1 MPFPS
6 ATTLPVARS
15 MTDTWPRTRER
26 IPSSVQKNAP
36 KLGSSSSLNFANLE
50 ARSTIEL
57 EATTS
62 SHSVLIKA
70 ARSWLRRLEQHQGGR
85 PGEHDP
91 FPWCVR
97 SAPPTE
103 RRRHRSS
110 PGPLSGRAPAPFF
123 PGRGL
128 SESQGRATNDSPG
141 QGHKG
146 LPEALTGRI
155 VCLVLAESRTWVIAT
170 RRHATA
176 RRTTIADVARE
187 AGVNKGTVSRALR
200 GIPGVGPTTRERIIE
215 TADRLDFSAS
225 HLATAL
231 ASGQSRTIGIV
242 LPTLRSWYFSEFA
255 SGASE
260 ILSPAGFRVELINLD
275 VDSDFLE
282 VDSPQFRKLFR
293 ELGAGRGR
301 DALLFAGTISTERTE
316 EATDSARVPV
326 LASGSPLTS
335 VPGIFVDNRAG
346 GRLVAQHLL
355 GLGHRDIA
363 ILDGRMSGKY
373 DYHVWDQRSDGLR
386 DTVRQA
392 GFDIDSRNIVRPGD
406 CHAQDGEHAM
416 NELLASGR
424 RLPTAIYCHTD
435 EMAFGATAALRA
447 AGLRCP
453 DDLSVA
459 GFDGHPMSRWWGLTT
474 VTQHAYEQGV
484 RAAHAMISALAP
496 DGHDGNG
503 SKEKPAELRVEL
515 IVRGTTGP
523 VPDAS

>member
-1 MPFPS
+1 MPM
-6 ATTLPVARS
+6 LVA
-15 MTDTWPRTRER
+15 PRR
-26 IPSSVQKNAP
+26 
-36 KLGSSSSLNFANLE
+36 
-50 ARSTIEL
+50 
-57 EATTS
+57 
-62 SHSVLIKA
+62 
-70 ARSWLRRLEQHQGGR
+70 
-85 PGEHDP
+85 
-91 FPWCVR
+91 
-97 SAPPTE
+97 
-103 RRRHRSS
+103 
-110 PGPLSGRAPAPFF
+110 
-123 PGRGL
+123 
-128 SESQGRATNDSPG
+128 NDSPG

-146 LPEALTGRI
+146 LPQARARRI
-155 VCLVLAESRTWVIAT
+155 VCLVLAETHTWVIAT
-170 RRHATA
+170 RPHATA

-200 GIPGVGPTTRERIIE
+200 GIPGVGPSTRERIIE

-231 ASGQSRTIGIV
+231 ASGQSRTVGIV

-301 DALLFAGTISTERTE
+301 DAILFAGTISTERTGDS
-316 EATDSARVPV
+316 ADSARVPV

-346 GRLVAQHLL
+346 GRLIAEHLL
-355 GLGHRDIA
+355 GLGHRDIG
-363 ILDGRMSGKY
+363 LFDGRMTGKQ

-386 DTVRQA
+386 DTVRDA
-392 GFDIDSRNIVRPGD
+392 GFDIDSRNIVLPGD
-406 CHAQDGEHAM
+406 CHADDGERAM

-424 RLPTAIYCHTD
+424 KLPTAIFCQTD
-435 EMAFGATAALRA
+435 EMAFGAMAVLRA

-453 DDLSVA
+453 DDLSIA

-474 VTQHAYEQGV
+474 VTQHAYDQGV
-484 RAAHAMISALAP
+484 RAAHAMISACAP
-496 DGHDGNG
+496 DGHNGDDGNG
-503 SKEKPAELRVEL
+503 AKQKQDELRVEL
-515 IVRGTTGP
+515 LIRGTTGP
-523 VPDAS
+523 APNGVA